1 MEISRVEKD
10 GKVYTIYKV
19 TRREAQ
25 MAFVKHFFKELK
37 PVKENSRFIY
47 FEIKNS
53 DQRKREG
60 CQMEERKDTEVKSL
74 TEVDYKAIGFPA
86 WVLYDH
92 PSDFPNYYIV
102 RVHDAAKP
110 DGEEATE
117 FYIKRES
124 LEECEENIKKAA
136 KNLGIRPIFLKREE
150 SDDICIV
157 GTWI

>member
-1 MEISRVEKD
+1 MEK
-10 GKVYTIYKV
+10 K
-19 TRREAQ
+19 
-25 MAFVKHFFKELK
+25 
-37 PVKENSRFIY
+37 
-47 FEIKNS
+47 KN
-53 DQRKREG
+53 
-60 CQMEERKDTEVKSL
+60 TEVKSL

-110 DGEEATE
+110 DGGEATE

-124 LEECEENIKKAA
+124 IEECEEDIKQAA
-136 KNLGIRPIFLKREE
+136 KNLGIRPIFLRREKGE
-150 SDDICIV
+150 DPCII